1 MSYLFKK
8 KPGASFFLVFV
19 LSLQFLFLPF
29 FHLHP
34 DDVHGHEGDLSAH
47 KHDGHVHSH
56 ELESLAHFLNLHPD
70 EPGSDESQH
79 HSHSSPE
86 HDSDFFEVNLNK
98 TTLYPEK
105 TFKLNKDWSYIGVL
119 HSSKPSFVEF
129 LPQKAG
135 LNYNHNL
142 PGLPR
147 GRSPP
152 LILL

>member
-8 KPGASFFLVFV
+8 KPGASLFLVFV

-34 DDVHGHEGDLSAH
+34 DDVHGHEGDLSTH

-56 ELESLAHFLNLHPD
+56 ELESLVHFLNLHPD
-70 EPGSDESQH
+70 EPGSDERQH

-98 TTLYPEK
+98 TSLYPEK
-105 TFKLNKDWSYIGVL
+105 TFKLNKDSADVGVSHSY
-119 HSSKPSFVEF
+119 KPSFVKF
-129 LPQKAG
+129 LPQKAD
-135 LNYNHNL
+135 LKHDHNL
-142 PGLPR
+142 PDLPT

>member
-34 DDVHGHEGDLSAH
+34 DDVHGHEGDLSSH
-47 KHDGHVHSH
+47 QHDGHVHSH
-56 ELESLAHFLNLHPD
+56 ELESLAHFLHFHPE
-70 EPGSDESQH
+70 EPGSDQRQH

-98 TTLYPEK
+98 TSLYPEK
-105 TFKLNKDWSYIGVL
+105 TFKLNKDWAYVRGL
-119 HSSKPSFVEF
+119 HSSNASFEELF
-129 LPQKAG
+129 PQKTDPRH
-135 LNYNHNL
+135 NHYL
-142 PGLPR
+142 PDLPR